1 MGVRRFVWRACYEA
15 LAKHVS
21 TPDWAFM
28 NYGYAPAS
36 LDVGAPPL
44 KSSDERDRLCIQLY
58 LHAIDHF
65 DLRDRDVLEVGSGRG
80 GGASYISRYLQPRS
94 MTGMDFSQEAVDL
107 CNRHRLSPGLEF
119 VCGDAQSMPFPASS
133 FDAVVNIESSHCY
146 ESMDAFLA
154 EVCRVLRP
162 GGRFFFADL
171 RNTDGVNTLRE
182 QFDASCLTLE
192 KETDITTNVLTALRL
207 DNARKLELIDALI
220 PRVFHRPFRVFAGIA
235 GTRNYAGLENGKLQ
249 YLSARL
255 AKSRLADA

>member
-1 MGVRRFVWRACYEA
+1 MAVRRFVWRACYEA
-15 LAKHVS
+15 LAKRVP
-21 TPDWAFM
+21 TRDWAFM
-28 NYGYAPAS
+28 NYGYAPTTVNAS
-36 LDVGAPPL
+36 TPL
-44 KSSDERDRLCIQLY
+44 LTSPDERDRLCIQLY
-58 LHAIDHF
+58 LHAIDNF

-107 CNRHRLSPGLEF
+107 CNRYRLTPGLAF

-146 ESMDAFLA
+146 ESMDAFLS
-154 EVCRVLRP
+154 EVRRVLRP

-171 RNTDGVNTLRE
+171 RNVDGVNTLRE
-182 QFDASCLTLE
+182 RFNACGLTLE
-192 KETDITTNVLTALRL
+192 KESDITTNVLTALRL

-220 PRVFHRPFRVFAGIA
+220 PRVLHRPFRVFAGIA
-235 GTRNYAGLENGKLQ
+235 GTRNYAGLESGKLR

-255 AKSRLADA
+255 AKSSPAPA